1 MKKLYG
7 MSFKEYKNRLSI
19 TILLVALI
27 CFTIGTMTGVTIVC
41 AINDLL
47 VETEEAT
54 TTQVVAKT
62 SVKEDPIEH
71 IPTFNKDDLE
81 LVALV
86 TMAEAEG
93 ENEYGKRLVI
103 DTILN
108 RVESRH
114 FPNTIREV
122 IYQPNQ
128 FTSMWNGRINRCSV
142 DDEICQLV
150 MEEFLNKTN
159 DEVIFFRT
167 NRYSDF
173 GTPLFKVGNHYFS
186 KY

>member
-7 MSFKEYKNRLSI
+7 LSFKEYKNRLSI
-19 TILLVALI
+19 TILIVALVFFI
-27 CFTIGTMTGVTIVC
+27 IGTMTGVTITC
-41 AINDLL
+41 AINNLS

-54 TTQVVAKT
+54 TAQVVAKT
-62 SVKEDPIEH
+62 SVKEDSIEYV
-71 IPTFNKDDLE
+71 PTLNKDDLE
-81 LVALV
+81 LIALV

-108 RVESRH
+108 RVKSRH

-128 FTSMWNGRINRCSV
+128 FTSMWNGRIDRCSV
-142 DDEICQLV
+142 DDDICQLV
-150 MEEFLNKTN
+150 MEEFLSQTN

-167 NRYSDF
+167 DRYSDF

>member
-7 MSFKEYKNRLSI
+7 MSFKEHKNRLSI
-19 TILLVALI
+19 TILLVAII

-41 AINDLL
+41 EINDLS

-54 TTQVVAKT
+54 TIQVVAKT
-62 SVKEDPIEH
+62 SVKEDPIEY

-93 ENEYGKRLVI
+93 ESEYGKRLVI

-108 RVESRH
+108 RVKSEH

-128 FTSMWNGRINRCSV
+128 FTSMWNGRVNRCFV
-142 DDEICQLV
+142 DNENCRLV
-150 MEEFLNKTN
+150 MEEFLNQTN
-159 DEVIFFRT
+159 DEVIFFRAD
-167 NRYSDF
+167 RYSDF